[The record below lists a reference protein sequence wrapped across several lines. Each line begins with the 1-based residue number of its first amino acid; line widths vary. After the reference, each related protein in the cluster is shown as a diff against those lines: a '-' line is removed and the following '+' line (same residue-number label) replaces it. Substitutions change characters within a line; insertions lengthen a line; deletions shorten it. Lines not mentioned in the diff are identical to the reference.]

1 MQSPALE
8 GFGSLSLL
16 ARVAN
21 LMDES
26 LVVTTANHD
35 QRGYR
40 IVFVN
45 QAFCAMT
52 GYEPGEV
59 IGRTPALLQGPQTDR
74 PVLAEVRAALV
85 QGRDFDGRAIN
96 YRKNGEAFEIEWH
109 IRAVRNLTG
118 VVTHFFAVQ
127 RDVSREA
134 ELEARL
140 ERLRRA
146 IEQIADPVVIFDPR
160 CHVLDANPALAS
172 WTSAPVEESRWKP
185 VWRLP
190 GAPRNTR
197 DFNWA
202 RHLLSRRRAWVR
214 QYPSRL
220 CLNGVWQRRLV
231 QAHVT
236 PLLNRGGGLIG
247 FVALSQVLLGLLSNA
262 ISAVTAKPAE
272 RRRIRLSAREA
283 PDRRV
288 LIQVDDNG
296 PGFPESDRERIFA
309 PFFTTRSGG
318 TGLGLAI
325 ARRLV
330 TQMAP
335 ARAPVLLIGETG
347 TGKSLAART
356 IHDLSG
362 CRGPFVKVN
371 CAAIPAGLIESELF
385 GVERGAYTGATASR
399 PGLFELADHGTLFLD
414 EIGEVELAVQAKLLA
429 VLEDGAARRVGGSRT
444 IRFETRVVTA
454 TNRALAEAVD
464 AGTFRA
470 DLYYRL
476 DILRVEVPPLRTHPG
491 DIAALCSL
499 HLHRLGVPDTLAEGE
514 LARLERYAWPG
525 NTRELFGIL
534 ERAALLQTPPFE
546 PSRFLDLAGPTP
558 TGAPAEGPLLP
569 LAEVEKQHILRVLDA
584 CGGHRQRSADVL
596 GIGVATLQR
605 RLREYAASEEVR

>member
-1 MQSPALE
+1 MQSAALE

-59 IGRTPALLQGPQTDR
+59 IGRTPALLQGPRTDHA
-74 PVLAEVRAALV
+74 VLAEVRAALI

-146 IEQIADPVVIFDPR
+146 IEQIADPVVIFDPQGR
-160 CHVLDANPALAS
+160 VLDANPALTS
-172 WTSAPVEESRWKP
+172 WTSEPLEHSRGKP

-190 GAPRNTR
+190 GAPRNIR

-220 CLNGVWQRRLV
+220 CLNGGWQRRLV

-236 PLLNRGGGLIG
+236 PLLNRSGGVIG
-247 FVALSQVLLGLLSNA
+247 FVAVAQDVTEKVRLEQIAAAVNLNDTLGMVFAGLRHELGNPVNSIKAALSLIRNPALPEERREFYLGRVAEQVERMEYLLEHMRSFGVFDRLQLEELAIEPLTRAVQSLAAAQIEAHQIRLDIDVAPGLTAWADSHALSQVLLGLISNA
-262 ISAVTAKPAE
+262 IGAVTSKPAE
-272 RRRIRLSAREA
+272 RRRIRLNAREA

-296 PGFPESDRERIFA
+296 PGFPEGDRERIFA

-330 TQMAP
+330 TQM
-335 ARAPVLLIGETG
+335 GG
-347 TGKSLAART
+347 TIT
-356 IHDLSG
+356 
-362 CRGPFVKVN
+362 
-371 CAAIPAGLIESELF
+371 AGASA
-385 GVERGAYTGATASR
+385 GGGAS
-399 PGLFELADHGTLFLD
+399 FS
-414 EIGEVELAVQAKLLA
+414 I
-429 VLEDGAARRVGGSRT
+429 
-444 IRFETRVVTA
+444 
-454 TNRALAEAVD
+454 
-464 AGTFRA
+464 
-470 DLYYRL
+470 
-476 DILRVEVPPLRTHPG
+476 
-491 DIAALCSL
+491 
-499 HLHRLGVPDTLAEGE
+499 
-514 LARLERYAWPG
+514 
-525 NTRELFGIL
+525 
-534 ERAALLQTPPFE
+534 
-546 PSRFLDLAGPTP
+546 
-558 TGAPAEGPLLP
+558 
-569 LAEVEKQHILRVLDA
+569 VLDRTWRGNA
-584 CGGHRQRSADVL
+584 
-596 GIGVATLQR
+596 
-605 RLREYAASEEVR
+605 